1 MTKVI
6 RGRRAKTRTRILDS
20 AVDVFSQV
28 GFASASIE
36 MLAEAAG
43 FSRGAFYSNFDSK
56 DELLLAIAEREIELK
71 LDALPNALALVK
83 PKDGETLDSDT
94 IRDVLI
100 SLIAGTGDER
110 RWQTLMSE
118 IELFALRNPDAA
130 SGFMKIYKEYLD
142 RIPGILV
149 EALARAGLRFT
160 LPAHHAARALTA
172 IYMDASRQAALATDR
187 PFEIELRE
195 RMEGFAL
202 IVSKFVEPL
211 SKTPM

>member
-1 MTKVI
+1 MTTAI
-6 RGRRAKTRTRILDS
+6 RGRRAKTRARILDS

-36 MLAEAAG
+36 MIAEAAG

-71 LDALPNALALVK
+71 LAALPNALAIVK
-83 PKDGETLDSDT
+83 PKDGKVLDSDSV
-94 IRDVLI
+94 RDVLI

-110 RWQTLMSE
+110 RWQILMSE
-118 IELFALRNPDAA
+118 VELFALRNPDAA
-130 SGFMKIYKEYLD
+130 SGFMKKYRTYLD

-172 IYMDASRQAALATDR
+172 IYMDASRQAALSVEQ
-187 PFEIELRE
+187 PFETELRN
-195 RMEGFAL
+195 RMKGFAL
-202 IVSKFVEPL
+202 VVAKFVEPL
-211 SKTPM
+211 